1 MSILDA
7 MGYGLPIVSSNVGGI
22 PKIVHNGENG
32 FCCNAGDVTSMA
44 SGIITLL
51 MDEKKEKKLL

>member
-22 PKIVHNGENG
+22 LKLFIMEKMG
-32 FCCNAGDVTSMA
+32 FVVMPE
-44 SGIITLL
+44 
-51 MDEKKEKKLL
+51 M